1 MIDFRYHVVS
11 IIAVFLALSVGLVLG
26 SSFLADIVSKD
37 LDGQIRNL
45 SRTADG
51 LRHDLSS
58 ARTENDQLNSFI
70 NQSKPQLVK
79 DLLKGRS
86 VVLVT
91 LPGADSDI
99 TDATAQTLQQS
110 GATVTGTVAVKT
122 AWTDPAKE
130 STLLTAS
137 AEYSVSGQTSYD
149 RAAAALA
156 QALVHK
162 SSTAGSSST
171 GTGGTPNPTATGE
184 AGAPVTE
191 TPPTGSPTTTPATGH
206 TTTPTTPA
214 SGAPGTGAPT
224 TGAPNTSATEQAAAV
239 LTRFK
244 SAGFVDVKGNPEK
257 GATLAVVI
265 APSGPL
271 QGNDAGRTNQIYLG
285 LSRTLDAADDGTVMA
300 GDTTATQDGGT
311 LAALRRDDRTAKV
324 VSSVD
329 GADTNQGQVSV
340 DWALVVESKEG
351 KSGQYGLTGADGWL
365 PKLPEEKTEK
375 TS

>member
-86 VVLVT
+86 VVVVT

-99 TDATAQTLQQS
+99 TDATTQTLQQS
-110 GATVTGTVAVKT
+110 GATVTGTVAVKS

-137 AEYSVSGQTSYD
+137 GEYSVSGQTSYD

-162 SSTAGSSST
+162 SSAAGSSST

-206 TTTPTTPA
+206 TTTPTAPA
-214 SGAPGTGAPT
+214 TGAPGTGAPT

-271 QGNDAGRTNQIYLG
+271 QGNDVGRTNQIYLG

-340 DWALVVESKEG
+340 DWALVVESKE
-351 KSGQYGLTGADGWL
+351 
-365 PKLPEEKTEK
+365 
-375 TS
+375 

>member
-86 VVLVT
+86 VVVVT

-99 TDATAQTLQQS
+99 TDATTQTLQQS
-110 GATVTGTVAVKT
+110 GATVTGTVAVKS

-137 AEYSVSGQTSYD
+137 GEYSVSGQTSYD

-162 SSTAGSSST
+162 SSAAGSSST

-206 TTTPTTPA
+206 TTTPTAPA
-214 SGAPGTGAPT
+214 TGAPGTGAPT

-271 QGNDAGRTNQIYLG
+271 QGNDVG
-285 LSRTLDAADDGTVMA
+285 
-300 GDTTATQDGGT
+300 
-311 LAALRRDDRTAKV
+311 
-324 VSSVD
+324 
-329 GADTNQGQVSV
+329 
-340 DWALVVESKEG
+340 
-351 KSGQYGLTGADGWL
+351 
-365 PKLPEEKTEK
+365 
-375 TS
+375 